1 LDCHSVIICGE
12 VMADKVL
19 SQAEVDALLRGV
31 SGGTIQTESEP
42 HKTAGLRQYDLTG
55 QERIVRGRMPTL
67 EIINDRFC
75 HHLQASFSSLIR
87 KNIECSPLS
96 IEITKY
102 GEFIKKTP
110 FPSSLSILKMEPLR
124 GNIILALEARLIF
137 ILLDYYLGGTGQTH
151 VKTEGRDF
159 SKFEQRFI
167 HQIVTLFIH
176 DLQKAWEP
184 LMPVSISLVR
194 NETNPQFAMIVNPT
208 EITVTAKFKIE
219 IENQSWDILLSF
231 PYPAIEPVR
240 EKLYGGFQ
248 SDQLAADPE
257 WGNRFKMELQGCKVS
272 VTAEIGS
279 AVLSLEEV
287 AQLAVGDIILLDRAV
302 NEEIPL
308 QVEDR
313 VKFYG
318 RPGISNGN
326 NALVISRAIS

>member
-1 LDCHSVIICGE
+1 
-12 VMADKVL
+12 MAEKVL

-31 SGGTIQTESEP
+31 SGGTIETESKP
-42 HKTAGLRQYDLTG
+42 LHPKGLRQYDLTG
-55 QERIVRGRMPTL
+55 QERIIRGRMPAL
-67 EIINDRFC
+67 EIINDRC
-75 HHLQASFSSLIR
+75 CQHLQTSFSSLIR
-87 KNIECSPLS
+87 RNVECSPLS

-102 GEFIKKTP
+102 GEFIKKIP
-110 FPSSLSILKMEPLR
+110 FPSNLSILKMDPLR
-124 GNIILALEARLIF
+124 SNIILALEARLIF

-159 SKFEQRFI
+159 SKIEHHFI
-167 HQIVTLFIH
+167 DKIVTLFNR

-208 EITVTAKFKIE
+208 EITVTVKLKIE
-219 IENQSWDILLSF
+219 IENQSWDILLSL

-248 SDQLAADPE
+248 SDQLTSDPE
-257 WGNRFKMELQGCKVS
+257 WGDRFKKELIGCTVS
-272 VTAEIGS
+272 VTAELGS
-279 AVLSLEEV
+279 ALLSLEEV
-287 AQLAVGDIILLDRAV
+287 TRLAVGDIILLNNAV
-302 NEEIPL
+302 DGDIPL
-308 QVEDR
+308 QVEET

-326 NALVISRAIS
+326 NALVISRAISQSG

>member
-1 LDCHSVIICGE
+1 MSN
-12 VMADKVL
+12 KVL

-31 SGGTIQTESEP
+31 SGGILQTESAP
-42 HKTAGLRQYDLTG
+42 LKSTGLRQYDLTS

-75 HHLQASFSSLIR
+75 HHLQTSFSSLIR
-87 KNIECSPLS
+87 KNIECSPQS

-102 GEFIKKTP
+102 GEFLKKTP

-124 GNIILALEARLIF
+124 GNIILALEARLVF
-137 ILLDYYLGGTGQTH
+137 ILLDYYLGGSGQTH

-167 HQIVTLFIH
+167 NQIVTLFIQ

-184 LMPVSISLVR
+184 LLPVSLSLVR

-208 EITVTAKFKIE
+208 EITVTVKFKIE

-248 SDQLAADPE
+248 SDQLSAEPE
-257 WGNRFKMELQGCKVS
+257 WGNRFKRELEGCQVS
-272 VTAEIGS
+272 VRADLGS
-279 AVLSLEEV
+279 AFLTLEEV
-287 AQLAVGDIILLDRAV
+287 TRLSVGDIILLDRAV
-302 NEEIPL
+302 DEDIPV
-308 QVEDR
+308 QVEER

-326 NALVISRAIS
+326 NALVISQVISQ